1 MATEADVLSW
11 YESDWNAL
19 TMSGNMPA
27 GRGERVLWMGAKVG
41 RHGGPSTK
49 QEYFNGV
56 VHNLE
61 VVESD
66 LFYDIS

>member
-1 MATEADVLSW
+1 
-11 YESDWNAL
+11 
-19 TMSGNMPA
+19 MSGNVPA
-27 GRGERVLWMGAKVG
+27 ERGERVLWMGAKVG

-61 VVESD
+61 VVDGE